1 MEQNKLHL
9 YSVIE
14 SDDKYNGKTVA
25 ELTEKKGVIFKML
38 KKGYQF
44 VDEVLAKS
52 RIKKTI
58 RDEKI
63 DLIIS
68 NHAKDTKTYKKET
81 ASVKDI
87 IKEIEV
93 LDYDEYE
100 LLDYD
105 EYEEKFDITDVQN
118 EEKLFINGEE

>member
-25 ELTEKKGVIFKML
+25 ELTEKSGVILKML

-44 VDEVLAKS
+44 DDEVLAKS
-52 RIKKTI
+52 RIKKII

-68 NHAKDTKTYKKET
+68 DHAKDTKTYKKET

-87 IKEIEV
+87 IKEIDV
-93 LDYDEYE
+93 LEYDG
-100 LLDYD
+100 
-105 EYEEKFDITDVQN
+105 YEEKFDITDVQN
-118 EEKLFINGEE
+118 EEKLLIDGEE